1 MVGNSFNARERL
13 TVGELTYE
21 VFRLDRVDGAARL
34 PYSLKVLLENLL
46 RNEDGALVTA
56 EQVNALGGWDPT
68 AESGTEI
75 QFTPARVLLQDFTG
89 VPCVVDLVAMR
100 DAMADLGGD
109 PRRIN
114 PLIPAELVIDHS
126 VIADVF
132 GRADAFRRNADLE
145 FERNQERYQLLRWA
159 QQAFDDF
166 LVVPPDTGICHQVN
180 LEYLSRVVF
189 TRTGRRRRCGLS
201 GHAGRHRLAH
211 PDGQRAGR
219 ARLGRRRHRGRSRH
233 ARPADEHAHPAGPRR
248 QAHRRAAG
256 GRDRHRPGPHGG
268 GAAAPDRGGRQVRRV
283 LRPGR
288 APTCRWRTGRRSAT

>member
-1 MVGNSFNARERL
+1 MGNSFNARERL

-56 EQVNALGGWDPT
+56 EQVNALGAWDPT
-68 AESGTEI
+68 AESGTEV

-145 FERNQERYQLLRWA
+145 FDRNQERYQLLRWA
-159 QQAFDDF
+159 QKSFDDF

-189 TRTGRRRRCGLS
+189 TTVARVAPRPVPIRTLWS
-201 GHAGRHRLAH
+201 
-211 PDGQRAGR
+211 
-219 ARLGRRRHRGRSRH
+219 
-233 ARPADEHAHPAGPRR
+233 
-248 QAHRRAAG
+248 
-256 GRDRHRPGPHGG
+256 
-268 GAAAPDRGGRQVRRV
+268 
-283 LRPGR
+283 
-288 APTCRWRTGRRSAT
+288 APTRTPRWSTGWACWAGASAASRPKPPCSANR

>member
-1 MVGNSFNARERL
+1 MAGNSFNARERL

-56 EQVNALGGWDPT
+56 EQINALGGWDPT

-75 QFTPARVLLQDFTG
+75 QFTPARVLMQDFTG

-145 FERNQERYQLLRWA
+145 FDRNRS
-159 QQAFDDF
+159 
-166 LVVPPDTGICHQVN
+166 VTSCCG
-180 LEYLSRVVF
+180 
-189 TRTGRRRRCGLS
+189 GRRNPSTTSSSCPRT
-201 GHAGRHRLAH
+201 
-211 PDGQRAGR
+211 
-219 ARLGRRRHRGRSRH
+219 
-233 ARPADEHAHPAGPRR
+233 PA
-248 QAHRRAAG
+248 
-256 GRDRHRPGPHGG
+256 
-268 GAAAPDRGGRQVRRV
+268 
-283 LRPGR
+283 
-288 APTCRWRTGRRSAT
+288 SATR